1 MTIENNTALLIEAL
15 NKRIQDE
22 VIHRLDIQTDS
33 DWFRELVKELVV
45 ESLTEIRA
53 QPKKKRRRREPE
65 F

>member
-53 QPKKKRRRREPE
+53 QPKKKRKRREPE